1 MNNGFD
7 SFQYSDAYYDP
18 AFYMKKSVQKRSLRR
33 LGVYTATAILLSI
46 LLQNVTVASLELFG
60 LFDRYFSD
68 AYFSSAV
75 DIIIAVFGMLV
86 PFALM
91 GRKMKNA
98 SGLHQPLM
106 IDKPHRF
113 SLMPAAVFAG
123 MGFCMA
129 GNIINSYISVFF
141 SSMDVELTSPEIPM
155 ADGVSGVI
163 LTFFR
168 VAITAG
174 VVEEL
179 CFRGFV
185 MGNLRFYGDGF
196 AIATASVVFAILHGN
211 MVQAPFALM
220 AGFALG
226 YLSVK
231 TGTIWTGIIIHV
243 LNNSV
248 SLIIYYLRD
257 YMTDE
262 ELTALYVLIL
272 YGLILLGAV
281 SFAYFSVRTRK
292 RPLFKGDSL
301 LSTGE
306 KIKAYFINLPMLIV
320 IAYMLYITAEYVK
333 KGS

>member
-7 SFQYSDAYYDP
+7 SFQYNGAYYEP
-18 AFYMKKSVQKRSLRR
+18 AYNMKKSLEKKSLRR
-33 LGVYTATAILLSI
+33 LGVYTAIAILLSI
-46 LLQNVTVASLELFG
+46 FLQNVIVVVLELSG
-60 LFDRYFSD
+60 LYDRYFSD

-75 DIIIAVFGMLV
+75 DIIIVVFGMLV

-91 GRKMKNA
+91 GGRMKKA
-98 SGLHQPLM
+98 SGLQQPLM
-106 IDKPHRF
+106 VEIPRSF
-113 SLMPAAVFAG
+113 MLMIPAVFAG
-123 MGFCMA
+123 LGFCML
-129 GNIINSYISVFF
+129 GNIINSNITAFF
-141 SSMDVELTSPEIPM
+141 SNMDIEFTSPEITM
-155 ADGVSGVI
+155 ADGVSGII

-179 CFRGFV
+179 CFRGYV

-196 AIATASVVFAILHGN
+196 AIAVSSVMFAMLHGN

-243 LNNSV
+243 LNNSI
-248 SLIIYYLRD
+248 SLVIYYLGKSLSE
-257 YMTDE
+257 E
-262 ELTALYVLIL
+262 ELISVYALLL
-272 YGLILLGAV
+272 YGLILFGVV
-281 SFAYFSVRTRK
+281 SFACFSFGTR
-292 RPLFKGDSL
+292 RYPLLKGESI
-301 LSTGE
+301 LSSGE
-306 KIKAYFINLPMLIV
+306 KIRAYFINMPMLIV